1 MCGILG
7 LINTE
12 GININSFLSRLSL
25 LQHRG
30 QESYGY
36 GFNNGSIMFIKK
48 DIGFVKND
56 DTSNLEVDMAI
67 GHVRYSTSGK
77 SKKKKTEIGYDD
89 NERQISNEI
98 QPFFGNCKFGKFAL
112 AHNGNIPN
120 IKELSLEFG
129 LFNYLD
135 TCNSDT
141 EFIVAIIEKTAPQYN
156 SWEELLKIIVDKID
170 KAFSIIIMT
179 ENEMFAMRDKHG
191 VKPMCLGTYRDGW
204 CISSE
209 SIALEEYSFLRNI
222 FPGEIIKFSEK
233 KMEIIHRVKDKISHC
248 LFEYFYFLSDKSVTD
263 GLDVFSLRWQFGETL
278 ARQDIAEGL
287 AIDNPIVVGSPTTGI
302 AAGRGYAIAMD
313 YEYNQVLTKNEKIG
327 RTFIMETALKREEA
341 CKLKYI
347 IDKDAVND
355 RNIVIVDDSLVRGTT
370 MKTLIKLFKEKGA
383 KSIHIRI
390 AAPPIKNPCF
400 YGIDIPDRE
409 QLIANQFSEQTL
421 ETELT
426 LTLDAASVKYLKLER
441 IKKLM
446 YETRGYCTGC
456 FNGNYDGDW

>member
-36 GFNNGSIMFIKK
+36 GFNNRSIMFIKK

-141 EFIVAIIEKTAPQYN
+141 EFAASGEKTAPQYN
-156 SWEELLKIIVDKID
+156 GWEELLKITVDKID

-179 ENEMFAMRDKHG
+179 ENEMFALRDKHS
-191 VKPMCLGTYRDGW
+191 VKPMCRDLQKLGVYHP
-204 CISSE
+204 S
-209 SIALEEYSFLRNI
+209 
-222 FPGEIIKFSEK
+222 
-233 KMEIIHRVKDKISHC
+233 
-248 LFEYFYFLSDKSVTD
+248 
-263 GLDVFSLRWQFGETL
+263 Q
-278 ARQDIAEGL
+278 
-287 AIDNPIVVGSPTTGI
+287 
-302 AAGRGYAIAMD
+302 
-313 YEYNQVLTKNEKIG
+313 
-327 RTFIMETALKREEA
+327 
-341 CKLKYI
+341 
-347 IDKDAVND
+347 
-355 RNIVIVDDSLVRGTT
+355 
-370 MKTLIKLFKEKGA
+370 
-383 KSIHIRI
+383 
-390 AAPPIKNPCF
+390 
-400 YGIDIPDRE
+400 
-409 QLIANQFSEQTL
+409 
-421 ETELT
+421 
-426 LTLDAASVKYLKLER
+426 
-441 IKKLM
+441 
-446 YETRGYCTGC
+446 
-456 FNGNYDGDW
+456 